1 MIIIQA
7 LKIGAIPGIDQDP
20 DAAAEQ
26 FAPNN
31 FIRVTRYDVFMSP
44 ETPRKNAGDQVGNI
58 YFFNDRIILHN
69 IFNFNISIYWL
80 NLSTIYSRMTWKIV
94 CSLDSNWIP

>member
-1 MIIIQA
+1 MVFNNVYISIFRAKCIIIIQA
-7 LKIGAIPGIDQDP
+7 LKAGAIPGIDQDP

-44 ETPRKNAGDQVGNI
+44 ETRRKDVGDQVGNI
-58 YFFNDRIILHN
+58 YLFNDRMICLATYH
-69 IFNFNISIYWL
+69 F
-80 NLSTIYSRMTWKIV
+80 
-94 CSLDSNWIP
+94 

>member
-1 MIIIQA
+1 MLWLLRKSHIAKCIIIIQA
-7 LKIGAIPGIDQDP
+7 LKAGGIPGIDQDP

-44 ETPRKNAGDQVGNI
+44 ETRSKDAGDQVDNI
-58 YFFNDRIILHN
+58 YLFND
-69 IFNFNISIYWL
+69 
-80 NLSTIYSRMTWKIV
+80 
-94 CSLDSNWIP
+94 

>member
-44 ETPRKNAGDQVGNI
+44 ETPRKNSGDKVGDI
-58 YFFNDRIILHN
+58 YFFNDRIICFIMIYKTFLT
-69 IFNFNISIYWL
+69 SIYQYIGL
-80 NLSTIYSRMTWKIV
+80 IYQLFIAQ
-94 CSLDSNWIP
+94 

>member
-1 MIIIQA
+1 MLILWICKSHIAKCIIIIQA
-7 LKIGAIPGIDQDP
+7 LKAGAIPGIDQDP

-44 ETPRKNAGDQVGNI
+44 ETRRKDVGDQVGNI
-58 YFFNDRIILHN
+58 YLFNDRMICFMSYITF
-69 IFNFNISIYWL
+69 I
-80 NLSTIYSRMTWKIV
+80 T
-94 CSLDSNWIP
+94 

>member
-1 MIIIQA
+1 MAILCHLRKSHTSKCIIIIQA
-7 LKIGAIPGIDQDP
+7 LNIGTIPGIDQDP

-44 ETPRKNAGDQVGNI
+44 ETRSKDAGDQVDNI
-58 YFFNDRIILHN
+58 YLFND
-69 IFNFNISIYWL
+69 
-80 NLSTIYSRMTWKIV
+80 
-94 CSLDSNWIP
+94 

>member
-1 MIIIQA
+1 MKA
-7 LKIGAIPGIDQDP
+7 GAIPGIDQDS

-44 ETPRKNAGDQVGNI
+44 ETRRKDVGDQVGNI
-58 YFFNDRIILHN
+58 YLFNDRMICFMSYITF
-69 IFNFNISIYWL
+69 I
-80 NLSTIYSRMTWKIV
+80 T
-94 CSLDSNWIP
+94 

>member
-44 ETPRKNAGDQVGNI
+44 ETRRKDVGDQVGNI
-58 YFFNDRIILHN
+58 YLFNDRMICFMSYITFLTE
-69 IFNFNISIYWL
+69 IYNFIYQL
-80 NLSTIYSRMTWKIV
+80 FIAE
-94 CSLDSNWIP
+94 